1 MSNLIT
7 RTVQGL
13 TIRSGE
19 NAPDSIGTL
28 DGYAAVFNQ
37 WTKLWEGRTVVF
49 EERIA
54 PGAFKDSLARGDD
67 VRALFN
73 HDTGSLLGRRSAN
86 TLELA
91 EDEKGLRVS
100 IHLPD
105 TQVGRDTLASV
116 KRGDL
121 TGMSFGFYIRKQ
133 SEAREQSTEQGKKD
147 TIRTTIETADLFEV
161 SPVTFPA
168 YPQTEL
174 AARSLTPE
182 QIKALEEADKPQNKG
197 ISARTQWLIA
207 RWKNATS
214 EVGKSDNMQ
223 VGS

>member
-7 RTVQGL
+7 RTVHGL
-13 TIRSGE
+13 TIRSGD
-19 NAPDSIGTL
+19 NKPDSIGTL

-37 WTKLWEGRTVVF
+37 WTKLYEGRSVVF

-54 PGAFKDSLARGDD
+54 PGAFRDSLNRGDD
-67 VRALFN
+67 IRALFN
-73 HDTGSLLGRRSAN
+73 HDSGSLLGRRSAN

-91 EDEKGLRVS
+91 EDEKGLRVA

-133 SEAREQSTEQGKKD
+133 SETREQATEQGKKD
-147 TIRTTIETADLFEV
+147 TIRTTIEVADLFEV
-161 SPVTFPA
+161 SAVTFPA

-182 QIKALEEADKPQNKG
+182 QIKAFEEADKPENKG
-197 ISARTQWLIA
+197 ISARTRWLIA
-207 RWKNATS
+207 RWQMATG
-214 EVGKSDNMQ
+214 EVGKSGNMQ

>member
-1 MSNLIT
+1 MDKQLT
-7 RTVQGL
+7 RQIVHGL
-13 TIRSGE
+13 TVREG
-19 NAPDSIGTL
+19 NAAPNSIGTL

-37 WTKLWEGRTVVF
+37 WTKLWEGRSVVM
-49 EERIA
+49 EEQIA
-54 PGAFKDSLARGDD
+54 PAAFRDSLARNDD

-73 HDTGSLLGRRSAN
+73 HDSANLLGRRSAG
-86 TLELA
+86 TLELT
-91 EDEKGLRVS
+91 EDSKGLRVA

-133 SEAREQSTEQGKKD
+133 AEQREEAKDGGKTK
-147 TIRTTIETADLFEV
+147 IRTTIEAADLIEV

-174 AARSLTPE
+174 AARSLTAE
-182 QIKALEEADKPQNKG
+182 QVAEFEKLDAPTAKPM
-197 ISARTQWLIA
+197 SARTKALIRGWQIA
-207 RWKNATS
+207 KF
-214 EVGKSDNMQ
+214 
-223 VGS
+223 